1 MNFSG
6 EHDRLGLT
14 RMQASLLEPIGLGRA
29 PDFLHGKPRNRRFLH
44 GGGHREAGSA
54 YRDLVEHGS
63 RDDDFG
69 KQLMKESKIPKRGE
83 IYQRLVLET
92 TKA

>member
-29 PDFLHGKPRNRRFLH
+29 PDLSHDTDASFTATAT
-44 GGGHREAGSA
+44 GGPAPPIAIS
-54 YRDLVEHGS
+54 
-63 RDDDFG
+63 
-69 KQLMKESKIPKRGE
+69 
-83 IYQRLVLET
+83 
-92 TKA
+92 